1 MQPSLA
7 PSTPRTQKVGYYLLG
22 LAIGLMI
29 VGLIVSARQ
38 RAMNAPDPNAPIGAT
53 PPTPATAPASPA
65 PAP

>member
-1 MQPSLA
+1 MQPSLV

-22 LAIGLMI
+22 LAIGLTM

-38 RAMNAPDPNAPIGAT
+38 RAMNAPDPNAPTGAT
-53 PPTPATAPASPA
+53 PTSPATLPASPV